1 MARVRSSSVQ
11 KKRHKKWLKRTKGFW
26 GRRKNVYSVA
36 KVASIKALGYATRD
50 RRVRKRTFRRLWIT
64 RIHAAC
70 NNNGISYSTFINNLK
85 KAGITL
91 NRKIL
96 ADIAMTDADAFTLL
110 VKNTTSKK

>member
-11 KKRHKKWLKRTKGFW
+11 KTRHKKWLKRTKGFW

-36 KVASIKALGYATRD
+36 RVASIKALSYATRD
-50 RRVRKRTFRRLWIT
+50 RRVRKRSFRRLWIT

-85 KAGITL
+85 KSGVLL

-96 ADIAMTDADAFTLL
+96 ADIAVADSDAFTLL
-110 VKNTTSKK
+110 VKNTSGKK